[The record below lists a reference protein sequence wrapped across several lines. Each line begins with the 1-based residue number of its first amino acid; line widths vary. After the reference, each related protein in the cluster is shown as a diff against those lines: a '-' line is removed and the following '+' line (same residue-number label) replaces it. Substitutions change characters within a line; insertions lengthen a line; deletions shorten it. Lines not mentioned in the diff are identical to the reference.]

1 LRRALRPPVRSA
13 RPLTE
18 GAPARTL
25 RDAGITAEI
34 SVVRIRDAANRNEA
48 FTSLFEG
55 TVRQSW
61 VSRSRLCEIG
71 SSAQFQSLQCTFTLL
86 ALIFCEHN
94 IMSVYETNAPE
105 RASPQTTRISASDD
119 VRTIMLNE
127 ISWGAVIAGAIIGL
141 VVQLILNVVGIG
153 IGLSTVNAVAGDS
166 PSASS
171 LSIGAGIWWVISGI
185 IAAGIGGYLA
195 GRLSGK
201 PSQSTTAY
209 HGLISWAV
217 SVLVVAYLVSSAASG
232 VVGGAFSGATTMLG
246 GAGKAVGSSAQ
257 TAVQTAAPSLNNISD
272 PMSRIEEQVR
282 SASGGQDP
290 AALRDAATTSIRA
303 ALSGD
308 PGQQAAA
315 TDKAAAALAKAQNI
329 PGDQAKAQI
338 GQYQQQ
344 YKEMVAKAKEQAKE
358 AADAAARTVSR
369 GALFGALALLLGA
382 LAAFFAGQAA
392 AVVPTVDEYSGRPR

>member
-1 LRRALRPPVRSA
+1 
-13 RPLTE
+13 
-18 GAPARTL
+18 
-25 RDAGITAEI
+25 
-34 SVVRIRDAANRNEA
+34 
-48 FTSLFEG
+48 
-55 TVRQSW
+55 
-61 VSRSRLCEIG
+61 
-71 SSAQFQSLQCTFTLL
+71 
-86 ALIFCEHN
+86 
-94 IMSVYETNAPE
+94 MSVYETNAPE
-105 RASPQTTRISASDD
+105 RAPPQTTRISASDD

-166 PSASS
+166 PSPSS
-171 LSIGAGIWWVISGI
+171 LSIGAGIWWVVSGI

-201 PSQSTTAY
+201 PSHSTTAY

-217 SVLVVAYLVSSAASG
+217 SVLVIVYLVSSAASG

-246 GAGKAVGSSAQ
+246 GAGKAIGSSAQ
-257 TAVQTAAPSLNNISD
+257 TAVQAAAPSLNSISD
-272 PMSRIEEQVR
+272 PMSRIEDQVR

-290 AALRDAATTSIRA
+290 AALRDAAATSVRA

-315 TDKAAAALAKAQNI
+315 TDKAAEALAKAQNI
-329 PGDQAKAQI
+329 PVDQAKTQI
-338 GQYQQQ
+338 VQYQQQ
-344 YKEMVAKAKEQAKE
+344 YKEMVAKTKEQAKE
-358 AADAAARTVSR
+358 AADATARTVSR

-382 LAAFFAGQAA
+382 LAAFFAGQAG
-392 AVVPTVDEYSGRPR
+392 AVVPTVDEDSARPR

>member
-1 LRRALRPPVRSA
+1 M
-13 RPLTE
+13 
-18 GAPARTL
+18 
-25 RDAGITAEI
+25 
-34 SVVRIRDAANRNEA
+34 AA
-48 FTSLFEG
+48 
-55 TVRQSW
+55 
-61 VSRSRLCEIG
+61 
-71 SSAQFQSLQCTFTLL
+71 
-86 ALIFCEHN
+86 
-94 IMSVYETNAPE
+94 YETNTPE
-105 RASPQTTRISASDD
+105 RAPPQTTRISASDD

-171 LSIGAGIWWVISGI
+171 ISIGAGIWWVISGI

-217 SVLVVAYLVSSAASG
+217 SVLVVVYLVSSAASG

-246 GAGKAVGSSAQ
+246 GAGKAIGSSAQ
-257 TAVQTAAPSLNNISD
+257 TAVQAAAPSLNTISD
-272 PMSRIEEQVR
+272 PMSRIEDQVR

-290 AALRDAATTSIRA
+290 ASLRDAAATSVRA

-329 PGDQAKAQI
+329 PVDEAKAQI
-338 GQYQQQ
+338 VQYQQQ

-358 AADAAARTVSR
+358 AADATARTVSR
-369 GALFGALALLLGA
+369 GALFGSLALLLGA
-382 LAAFFAGQAA
+382 LAAFFAGQAG
-392 AVVPTVDEYSGRPR
+392 AVVPTVNEYRGPVR